1 MSTFHPFARLP
12 LELRT
17 RIWEMTVEPRNVE
30 VRFKDEFR
38 VEGSVYY
45 WMSSTPGPGILQACH
60 EARNLGLYQRAFS
73 FGNKPRY
80 TWVNFEMDMIS
91 LGDTDIRNIV
101 DERLD
106 IRRLRFERESDEWFF
121 HWESKGLEGFANLI
135 EIHVICLDTFFSWL
149 DSWEHVEWQCPR
161 ENVRFIKKE
170 SGQMIDGYEL
180 DKMWDEFVEETRRRE
195 NGNN

>member
-1 MSTFHPFARLP
+1 
-12 LELRT
+12 
-17 RIWEMTVEPRNVE
+17 MTVEPRDVE

-38 VEGSVYY
+38 VEGSVHY
-45 WMSSTPGPGILQACH
+45 WMSSSPGPGILRACH

-91 LGDTDIRNIV
+91 LGDTDIRDIV

-106 IRRLRFERESDEWFF
+106 IRRLRFERESNEWFF
-121 HWESKGLEGFANLI
+121 YYESKGLKDFANLI
-135 EIHVICLDTFFSWL
+135 EIHVICLDGFFAWL

-161 ENVRFIKKE
+161 ENVRFIEKE
-170 SGQMIDGYEL
+170 SRKMIDGYEL
-180 DKMWDEFVEETRRRE
+180 DKMWDEVVEETRRRE